1 MMNNTLL
8 KMTVHFFFLWSFLT
22 SHTSIGTS
30 HRCVETDKTVSM
42 LAHFLCDPLQIIPTL
57 GARLLLLLAITYV
70 LRELSDLEYRTTA
83 FRTPNVQ
90 VVDLLGRFLVGKKVS

>member
-1 MMNNTLL
+1 MNYTLL
-8 KMTVHFFFLWSFLT
+8 KMTVHFFFLWPFLT
-22 SHTSIGTS
+22 SYTSVGTS

-42 LAHFLCDPLQIIPTL
+42 LAHFLGDPLQIIPTL
-57 GARLLLLLAITYV
+57 GARLLLLTITYV